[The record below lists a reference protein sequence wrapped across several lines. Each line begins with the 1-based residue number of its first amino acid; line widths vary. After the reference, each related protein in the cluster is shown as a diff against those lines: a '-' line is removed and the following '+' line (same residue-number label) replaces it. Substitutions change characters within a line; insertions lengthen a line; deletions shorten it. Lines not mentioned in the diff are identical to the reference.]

1 MTDKRF
7 GYTIVGVVE
16 VAVSKRKPT
25 TDAVKIFFDRYI
37 GDDPER
43 LKALEEAREEADRE
57 QEEYNRT
64 GIDPYK

>member
-1 MTDKRF
+1 M
-7 GYTIVGVVE
+7 
-16 VAVSKRKPT
+16 SKRKPT

>member
-1 MTDKRF
+1 LTDKRF

-25 TDAVKIFFDRYI
+25 TDAVKIFFDRYS